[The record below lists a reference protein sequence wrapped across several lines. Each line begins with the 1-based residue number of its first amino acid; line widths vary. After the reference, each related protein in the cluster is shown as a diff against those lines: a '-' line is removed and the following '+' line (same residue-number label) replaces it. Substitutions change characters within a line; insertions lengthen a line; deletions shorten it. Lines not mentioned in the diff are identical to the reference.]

1 MALGAERRRV
11 LALVVGHVLR
21 VSVVS
26 AVVGLVVARAVTR
39 LMSAM
44 LFDVSPAD
52 PRTYVVVTAVLV
64 AVALIAAY
72 VPARR
77 AASVDPMLALRAE

>member
-1 MALGAERRRV
+1 MALGAHRRGV

-26 AVVGLVVARAVTR
+26 TALGLVAARAVSR
-39 LMSAM
+39 LMSAL

-52 PRTYVVVTAVLV
+52 PRTYVVVTAVLI
-64 AVALIAAY
+64 AVALLAAY
-72 VPARR
+72 EPARR
-77 AASVDPMLALRAE
+77 AAAVDPMLTLRSE